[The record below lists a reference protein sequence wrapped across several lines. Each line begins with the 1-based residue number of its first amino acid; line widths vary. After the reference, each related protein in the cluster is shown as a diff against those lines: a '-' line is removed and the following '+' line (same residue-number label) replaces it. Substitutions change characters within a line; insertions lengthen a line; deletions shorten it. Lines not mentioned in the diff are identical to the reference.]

1 MEKKLW
7 GKGVVWELSLVG
19 DEFYGKRLVYR
30 KCRKED
36 VWERCQLENCQYLIL
51 KYIQFFFILKYLQ
64 VLSDETPHHQMSHY
78 ILL

>member
-30 KCRKED
+30 KCRKDD

-51 KYIQFFFILKYLQ
+51 KYIQFFFHFEIPSSPQ
-64 VLSDETPHHQMSHY
+64 
-78 ILL
+78 